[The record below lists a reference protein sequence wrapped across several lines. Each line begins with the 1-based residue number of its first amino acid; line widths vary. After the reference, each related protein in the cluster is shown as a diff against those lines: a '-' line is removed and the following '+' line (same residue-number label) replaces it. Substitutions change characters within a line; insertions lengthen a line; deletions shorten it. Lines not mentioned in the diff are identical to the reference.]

1 VSERIEEPVPKLPR
15 GRGLKFSGPEM
26 FRILLTLVTLIG
38 VLVLARP
45 CATAVSGFVTSFDGS
60 DTEKQMPKPGNVDV
74 PAPQQ
79 EMELLRPD
87 MTEAEMKAA
96 IERSKARAAAERGS
110 ATSSSGNAAS
120 GSAANGDA
128 ATGSGA
134 TGSATK
140 GAGPAPSGSAASGT
154 TPKL

>member
-1 VSERIEEPVPKLPR
+1 MSEPIEEPVPKLPR

-26 FRILLTLVTLIG
+26 FRVLLTLVTLVG

-45 CATAVSGFVTSFDGS
+45 CANAVSGFVTSFDGS
-60 DTEKQMPKPGNVDV
+60 ETEKQMPKPGNVDV

-96 IERSKARAAAERGS
+96 IERSKARAAA
-110 ATSSSGNAAS
+110 AS
-120 GSAANGDA
+120 GSAATGSA
-128 ATGSGA
+128 ATGSA
-134 TGSATK
+134 GSSDAATK
-140 GAGPAPSGSAASGT
+140 GPGPAPSGSAASGT
-154 TPKL
+154 PKL